1 MSNLLDLLRDATGL
15 LAERLLPNDCFV
27 CGHAAGPDLVCTA
40 CLDVL
45 PHQAQS
51 CPVCAI
57 PVVGGLICGRCQR
70 QAPAFDATTA
80 ALSYVFPVDR
90 LIRALKYR
98 HRLAVAGFFAQVL
111 LPLAPPEGP
120 PAVIVPMP
128 LHLTRLRQRGFNQA
142 AEIAR
147 PLARAWGLPLELNGV
162 WRVRDTAAQAS
173 LPWTE
178 RRVNMRGAFRC
189 DVSFRGKTVVVIDD
203 VMTTGATLDELAR
216 TLKSHGAA
224 RVENRVVAR
233 TPLPV

>member
-1 MSNLLDLLRDATGL
+1 MSNLLDLLRDASGF

-27 CGHAAGPDLVCTA
+27 CGHPAGPELVCTT
-40 CLDVL
+40 CLDAL
-45 PHQAQS
+45 PHRSQA

-57 PVVGGLICGRCQR
+57 PVDGGLICGRCQR
-70 QAPAFDATTA
+70 QAPAFDATAA

-98 HRLAVAGFFAQVL
+98 HRLAVSGFFAQTL
-111 LPLAPPEGP
+111 QPLMPPEGA
-120 PAVIVPMP
+120 AVIVPMP
-128 LHLTRLRQRGFNQA
+128 LHLNRLQQRGFNQA

-147 PLARAWGLPLELNGV
+147 PLARAWGLPLELDGV